1 MPRPRRA
8 RVTPSAPVTT
18 ASRRAAAAENA
29 EAIPTSNGTRSS
41 VRKPL
46 TNVSNTTSSVRTNSD
61 SSDACFGL
69 VKNAPKGSQ
78 RQGGG
83 RRDESAMMVGG
94 LGEGEVRLRKRAGRR
109 ETQDQREANGGR
121 RSNLNGRVTRAVE
134 ESVTVGQSEG
144 TINGSRSHQGLAASA
159 GGRITAVGGKGHAVD
174 APAALDSD
182 PLPKMQTR
190 PDAALGMEQSRRI
203 TPSPEKLERLLQQ
216 IPSSAQRMR
225 NTPGGDT
232 SILALGNWRRRPKQP
247 SVVRTV
253 TQQPSD
259 LDTED
264 SFELP
269 ASDDFN
275 PDDESTPLKLGTVQQ
290 PGKAVGND
298 QDQAVDVVELATST
312 SRKRKLSTPSVPVQ
326 NNQPGEQILS
336 SSSPQMQRE
345 SSSSLPSDPVAVT
358 GQRITLG
365 SGYLDEPDEARLR
378 WKTPQSARARP
389 PEILS
394 DTQASP
400 LSSSHLSQS
409 SSPQR
414 RQPHRSR
421 PLKAAAATKRTARQT
436 KQDKEAK
443 RLTTAELTTLLPQR
457 RNRRRQA
464 PKTDFEIFS
473 SSEQRDA
480 SEEEELDEDED
491 ELAPRQRKTKKSR
504 AGPSAKPK
512 IQTPTSAKRKKSRAT
527 ATSAGRSRL
536 SELKHR
542 YGRNSSDKENQGE
555 GDEEPSEFMQHL
567 ASSGES
573 AGDHDTI
580 VVGDGDDGGKR
591 GGGRKGKHRESL
603 ELSAAAKK
611 FAEVDEWEMEFESVE
626 TGGRS
631 SSPWR

>member
-18 ASRRAAAAENA
+18 ASRRAAAAEHA
-29 EAIPTSNGTRSS
+29 EYATSTSNGTRSGA
-41 VRKPL
+41 RKPL
-46 TNVSNTTSSVRTNSD
+46 ANLSNTASSVRTNSD
-61 SSDACFGL
+61 SSEACFGL
-69 VKNAPKGSQ
+69 VKNAPKGSR

-94 LGEGEVRLRKRAGRR
+94 LGEGEVRLRKKVERR
-109 ETQDQREANGGR
+109 ETQDKRESNGER
-121 RSNLNGRVTRAVE
+121 PSNPSGRVTRAVE
-134 ESVTVGQSEG
+134 RSVSNEQSGGTVKDL
-144 TINGSRSHQGLAASA
+144 RSHKELASSA
-159 GGRITAVGGKGHAVD
+159 RRQVIAVEGKGHAVD
-174 APAALDSD
+174 APAASDSE
-182 PLPKMQTR
+182 PLPETQIRRGT
-190 PDAALGMEQSRRI
+190 AQGTEQSRRI
-203 TPSPEKLERLLQQ
+203 TPSPEKLERILQQ
-216 IPSSAQRMR
+216 IPSSAQRVR

-247 SVVRTV
+247 SVVRTAA
-253 TQQPSD
+253 QQPSD

-275 PDDESTPLKLGTVQQ
+275 PDDESTPLKLATVEK
-290 PGKAVGND
+290 PDKTVGDDRN
-298 QDQAVDVVELATST
+298 QALDLMESATSM
-312 SRKRKLSTPSVPVQ
+312 SRKRKLSTPSVQ
-326 NNQPGEQILS
+326 KNQLGEQILS
-336 SSSPQMQRE
+336 RSSLRRRRE
-345 SSSSLPSDPVAVT
+345 SSSSLPSDPVSAT
-358 GQRITLG
+358 GRRATVV
-365 SGYLDEPDEARLR
+365 SEALDEPDEARPR
-378 WKTPQSARARP
+378 SRTPRSGSARPA
-389 PEILS
+389 EILS

-414 RQPHRSR
+414 RQPHKSR
-421 PLKAAAATKRTARQT
+421 PQKIAAGTKRTAKQP
-436 KQDKEAK
+436 KQDKESK

-464 PKTDFEIFS
+464 PKADFEILS

-480 SEEEELDEDED
+480 SEEEELEEDED

-504 AGPSAKPK
+504 APPSAKRK
-512 IQTPTSAKRKKSRAT
+512 IQTPTSAKKKKSRAV
-527 ATSAGRSRL
+527 ATSAGRSRV
-536 SELKHR
+536 SEVKHR

-555 GDEEPSEFMQHL
+555 WDEEPSEFMQHL
-567 ASSGES
+567 ASSGDS

-580 VVGDGDDGGKR
+580 IVEDGNDGGKR
-591 GGGRKGKHRESL
+591 GRGGKGKHRESL
-603 ELSAAAKK
+603 ELSAVAKK